1 MSRLK
6 ILVCLIFLFCGI
18 NSYAVEYL
26 KVGET
31 RTLNFPYEITSKTLA
46 GQPACVSSRPSD
58 VIVVSSTYSSVTIKA
73 LRSFSGSPCLIN
85 VRYYYRE
92 LFNGYIYQRTGSY
105 DYRVYVEESAATAI
119 SLNPA
124 SINFKGFD
132 KSMIYA
138 RVTPSDAEPTLT
150 WATTDK
156 NVAVFSGSGTSGMVT
171 AVGPGSCEIIVT
183 TDNGLSASCTVTV
196 PSSGSNVA
204 ISLPS
209 EKTMQVGDREKLNYT
224 LTPSGANVSLRWS
237 STNSSVASVDQ
248 SGYVTAK
255 AAGTTTIMVKAG
267 TATATCWITVEDGDD
282 APSDEDVDASQVEA
296 AKARMQQLRTKS
308 LKYITE

>member
-1 MSRLK
+1 M
-6 ILVCLIFLFCGI
+6 
-18 NSYAVEYL
+18 
-26 KVGET
+26 
-31 RTLNFPYEITSKTLA
+31 NFPYEITSKTLA

-85 VRYYYRE
+85 IRYYYRE

-105 DYRVYVEESAATAI
+105 DYRVYVEESAATGI
-119 SLNPA
+119 SLNPT
-124 SINFKGFD
+124 SINFKGFN

-138 RVTPSDAEPTLT
+138 NITPSDAEPTLT
-150 WATTDK
+150 WASTDR

-171 AVGPGSCEIIVT
+171 AVGPGTCQIIAT

-196 PSSGSNVA
+196 PSSSSGSDLN

-224 LTPSGANVSLRWS
+224 LTPSGANVSLQWS

-248 SGYVTAK
+248 KGYVTAK
-255 AAGTTTIMVKAG
+255 TAGTTTIMVKASS
-267 TATATCWITVEDGDD
+267 ATATCWITVEDDDVSSSEDD
-282 APSDEDVDASQVEA
+282 ADVSKVEA
-296 AKARMQQLRTKS
+296 AKERIKQLRTKS
-308 LKYITE
+308 LKYIK